1 MPILGIENRTE
12 NWRAAHSFAPLFE
25 DAALRRRFASL
36 LLGEPV
42 EAPVSLE
49 LFWHGLHDYG
59 IRHGW
64 KRPGFTEAYGR
75 PRYPRSPPAS
85 PSSSPRPRRASTSRG
100 RRLSVNMATT
110 PVTAIQASSS
120 RWMPTA

>member
-12 NWRAAHSFAPLFE
+12 NWRTAHSFAPLFG

-36 LLGEPV
+36 LLGEPA

-59 IRHGW
+59 IRRGW
-64 KRPGFTEAYGR
+64 KRPDFAEPCAEAYARLFPDLRGQVE
-75 PRYPRSPPAS
+75 AS
-85 PSSSPRPRRASTSRG
+85 GLSTELTAR
-100 RRLSVNMATT
+100 TT
-110 PVTAIQASSS
+110 ACRT
-120 RWMPTA
+120 R

>member
-12 NWRAAHSFAPLFE
+12 NWRTAHSFAPLFE
-25 DAALRRRFASL
+25 DAALRRQFASL

-59 IRHGW
+59 IRRGW
-64 KRPGFTEAYGR
+64 KRPDFTEAYGR
-75 PRYPRSPPAS
+75 NAIRVRRRLR
-85 PSSSPRPRRASTSRG
+85 RPRRRVRG
-100 RRLSVNMATT
+100 GRAPRGGGG
-110 PVTAIQASSS
+110 
-120 RWMPTA
+120 

>member
-12 NWRAAHSFAPLFE
+12 NWRTAHSFAPLFG

-36 LLGEPV
+36 LFGEPV
-42 EAPVSLE
+42 EAPASLE

-64 KRPGFTEAYGR
+64 KRPDFAEAYGSNATRRRLR
-75 PRYPRSPPAS
+75 P
-85 PSSSPRPRRASTSRG
+85 PRRRVRG
-100 RRLSVNMATT
+100 GRAPRGGGG
-110 PVTAIQASSS
+110 
-120 RWMPTA
+120 